1 MNTRTI
7 LLSLCVTVGSAA
19 MAQGTTQAV
28 TPQATVDRGQL
39 QHDAMVKELGLTPEQ
54 DQKLL
59 VIEER
64 HRQSAKELN
73 RANLDTQ
80 ARQER
85 ARVLRDNKDKEIQGI
100 LTAEQY
106 KKFLE
111 MRKQKRSDGVERVKE
126 VKTHQE

>member
-7 LLSLCVTVGSAA
+7 LLSLCLVAGTAA
-19 MAQGTTQAV
+19 MAQGTTQTT
-28 TPQATVDRGQL
+28 TPQATVDRAQAH
-39 QHDAMVKELGLTPEQ
+39 HDALVKELGLTPEQ

-59 VIEER
+59 AIEER

-73 RANLDTQ
+73 RANLDTP

-85 ARVLRDNKDKEIQGI
+85 ARILRDNKDKEIQGI

-106 KKFLE
+106 QKYLD